1 MRWTILWLVVATQ
14 SCMNLDEEEAAAE
27 AKFLTYVQAKG
38 AKAKSYSL
46 LRKAHSDTLTIRYG
60 FAPGCGS
67 KYSDA
72 QVERDITKV
81 MRLWLS
87 ALRDWPE
94 RPSSEVIVDSF
105 TYLKGTANDLR
116 QSSGGRYY
124 RTFSEGGDS
133 DLSIVFYCAR
143 GRAFIFY
150 TRNPPQI
157 HMYEKANGRY
167 SLATLTHEIGH
178 ALGLTDTYVEYER
191 TRTGRLVEEEH
202 RWRYNQSDCGSQK
215 IIGCQP
221 LSVMNIHT
229 WLIEDSA
236 IALGKDDVA
245 GLRWLYRYLLTGDVA
260 CPLDFISEINTG
272 GCIPKDPLAFAMKQG
287 DIDNTIELLA
297 EQGLP
302 IDTQDEKGNTV
313 LHYAAQRAASHG
325 IDLYGK
331 GLSAGADPDIENK
344 EGITPREMLFPAIEK
359 AIQSKKLY
367 IAEPL
372 ISHAIID

>member
-1 MRWTILWLVVATQ
+1 MRLIMLWLVVAA
-14 SCMNLDEEEAAAE
+14 CMNLNEGDASAE
-27 AKFLTYVQAKG
+27 AKFLTYVQAMG
-38 AKAKSYSL
+38 DTARSYSL
-46 LRKAHSDTLTIRYG
+46 LHKAHSDALTIRYG

-72 QVERDITKV
+72 QVERDISRV

-94 RPSSEVIVDSF
+94 RPSSRVIVDSF
-105 TYLKGTANDLR
+105 TYLKGTASDLR
-116 QSSGGRYY
+116 QSSGGRSY
-124 RTFSEGGDS
+124 RNLSSTEGGS
-133 DLSIVFYCAR
+133 DLDIVFYCKR

-150 TRNPPQI
+150 ARNPPQI

-178 ALGLTDTYVEYER
+178 AFGLTDTYVEYER
-191 TRTGRLVEEEH
+191 TRTGRLVEAEH
-202 RWRYNQSDCGSQK
+202 RWRHNQSDCGSQK

-221 LSVMNIHT
+221 LSVMNVHT

-245 GLRWLYRYLLTGDVA
+245 GIKWLYRYLLTGNVA

-297 EQGLP
+297 ERGLP
-302 IDTQDEKGNTV
+302 IDTQDKKGNTV

-331 GLSAGADPDIENK
+331 GIVAGADPDIENK
-344 EGITPREMLFPAIEK
+344 EGITAREMLFPAIEK
-359 AIQSKKLY
+359 AIQSKQLG
-367 IAEPL
+367 IAEGL
-372 ISHAIID
+372 IAHAIID